1 MLIQFRREVPGI
13 DNPWATNTSKQNASV
28 LWRHLFY
35 FSLLSQTRTQSLT
48 ALQPTH
54 GAKVQYPCLEG
65 TCKLEHA
72 VYKFCISLYS
82 CLFSLISIGDKSI
95 SGPVNMGILSS
106 GLIFCNYGSKKLG
119 LGLSH
124 TLRPLLP

>member
-1 MLIQFRREVPGI
+1 M
-13 DNPWATNTSKQNASV
+13 
-28 LWRHLFY
+28 FY
-35 FSLLSQTRTQSLT
+35 SEYAFD

-54 GAKVQYPCLEG
+54 GAKVQYPCLEE
-65 TCKLEHA
+65 KLEYA
-72 VYKFCISLYS
+72 VYKFCVSLYS

-106 GLIFCNYGSKKLG
+106 GSVFCNYDSKKLG

-124 TLRPLLP
+124 PLRPLLP